1 LDTRGKLE
9 EMSSRL
15 KWYVALVCATALFTL
30 ASLAVSIDASRL
42 SGAWPIITIFGILL
56 ALGEI
61 FPIPIRHRNQTKLI
75 TVTSTFALAIVPVA
89 GTAITVLVYVASSV
103 LAELIYRKPV
113 VKIAFNASQY
123 VLALTAASAVYTAA
137 GGTFGI
143 ASGVTSREL
152 PAFLAG
158 AVVFALVN
166 HLLVATVVALAAGTS
181 VRTSIVSDLPVEFMS
196 SALLITLAP
205 VAVLVA
211 EHSLYLVIALVSP
224 LAAVYLVS
232 KGWADAEM
240 ATERQR
246 RLTEQEQ
253 EVVRRLQEADRMKAD
268 LLATV
273 THELRSPLTT
283 ILGALQLLESRNRKL
298 SHEQR
303 LEFIR
308 MGLRQGE
315 RLQRMIEQLLLA
327 ARFEHSPAASGDARR
342 VELDASDLVRQA
354 AEEAQTRHH
363 ERPIMVD
370 ANGALPVRAAQDA
383 VSQVLANLIDNA
395 CKYSP
400 QGHPVYLSG
409 ARSNGHAVL
418 AVEDSGPG
426 VAPDDRER
434 IFQQFTQLD
443 GSSDDRAGGV
453 GLGLYIA
460 RELARSQGGDLL
472 VTDPTST
479 GGARFELRLP
489 LHHGSR
495 LSS

>member
-1 LDTRGKLE
+1 
-9 EMSSRL
+9 MSSRL
-15 KWYVALVCATALFTL
+15 KWYVALVCAAAAFVL
-30 ASLAVSIDASRL
+30 AGYVTRIDASRL
-42 SGAWPIITIFGILL
+42 SGAWPIIAIFG
-56 ALGEI
+56 ALFAIGE
-61 FPIPIRHRNQTKLI
+61 FLPIPIRHRNQTKLI
-75 TVTSTFALAIVPVA
+75 TVTNTFALAIVPIA
-89 GTAITVLVYVASSV
+89 GTAITVLVY
-103 LAELIYRKPV
+103 LATSILTDLIHRKSA

-123 VLALTAASAVYTAA
+123 VLALAAAGAVYTAA

-143 ASGVTSREL
+143 ESGVTSREL
-152 PAFLAG
+152 PAFLAAG
-158 AVVFALVN
+158 VVFALVN
-166 HLLVATVVALAAGTS
+166 HLLVATVVALAAGSS
-181 VRTSIVSDLPVEFMS
+181 VRASILSDLPVEFMS

-211 EHSLYLVIALVSP
+211 EQSLYLVIALVSP
-224 LAAVYLVS
+224 LAAVYLAS
-232 KGWADAEM
+232 RGWADAEV

-283 ILGALQLLESRNRKL
+283 ILGALQLLESRNRRL
-298 SHEQR
+298 TPEQR
-303 LEFIR
+303 LEFIG

-327 ARFEHSPAASGDARR
+327 ARFERPPPSGADTRW

-354 AEEAQTRHH
+354 GEEAQTRHH
-363 ERPIMVD
+363 ERPIMVH
-370 ANGALPVRAAQDA
+370 ANGALPVHAVQDA

-400 QGHPVYLSG
+400 QGQPVHLSG
-409 ARSNGHAVL
+409 TRSNGNAVL

-434 IFQQFTQLD
+434 IFERFTQLD
-443 GSSDDRAGGV
+443 GSSDDRGGGV

-472 VTDPTST
+472 ITEPTGTD
-479 GGARFELRLP
+479 GARFELRLP
-489 LHHGSR
+489 LHRS
-495 LSS
+495 

>member
-1 LDTRGKLE
+1 
-9 EMSSRL
+9 MSSRL
-15 KWYVALVCATALFTL
+15 KWYVALVCAAAAFVL
-30 ASLAVSIDASRL
+30 AGYVTRIDASRL
-42 SGAWPIITIFGILL
+42 SGAWPIIAIFG
-56 ALGEI
+56 ALFAIGE
-61 FPIPIRHRNQTKLI
+61 FLPIPIRHRNQTKLI
-75 TVTSTFALAIVPVA
+75 TVTNTFALAIVPIA
-89 GTAITVLVYVASSV
+89 GTAITVLVY
-103 LAELIYRKPV
+103 LATSILTDLIHRKSA

-123 VLALTAASAVYTAA
+123 VLALAAAGAVYTAA
-137 GGTFGI
+137 GGTFG
-143 ASGVTSREL
+143 AGSGVTSREL
-152 PAFLAG
+152 PAFLAAG
-158 AVVFALVN
+158 VVFALVN
-166 HLLVATVVALAAGTS
+166 HLLVATVVALAAGSS
-181 VRTSIVSDLPVEFMS
+181 VRASILSDLPVEFMS

-211 EHSLYLVIALVSP
+211 EQSLYLVIALVSP
-224 LAAVYLVS
+224 LAAVYLAS
-232 KGWADAEM
+232 RGWADAEV

-283 ILGALQLLESRNRKL
+283 ILGALQLLESRNRRL
-298 SHEQR
+298 TPEQR
-303 LEFIR
+303 LEFIG

-327 ARFEHSPAASGDARR
+327 ARFERPPPSEADTRW

-354 AEEAQTRHH
+354 GEEAQTRHH
-363 ERPIMVD
+363 ERPIMVQ
-370 ANGALPVRAAQDA
+370 ANGALPVHAVQDA

-400 QGHPVYLSG
+400 QGQPVHLSG
-409 ARSNGHAVL
+409 TRSNGNAVL

-426 VAPDDRER
+426 VDPDDRER
-434 IFQQFTQLD
+434 IFERFTQLD
-443 GSSDDRAGGV
+443 GSSDDRGGGV

-472 VTDPTST
+472 ITEPTGTD
-479 GGARFELRLP
+479 GARFELRLP
-489 LHHGSR
+489 LHRS
-495 LSS
+495 

>member
-1 LDTRGKLE
+1 
-9 EMSSRL
+9 MSSRV

-30 ASLAVSIDASRL
+30 AGLAPRIDASRL
-42 SGAWPIITIFGILL
+42 TGAWPIIAIFGVLL
-56 ALGEI
+56 ALGE
-61 FPIPIRHRNQTKLI
+61 FLPIPIRHRNQTKLI

-89 GTAITVLVYVASSV
+89 GIALTVLVYVASSI
-103 LAELIYRKPV
+103 LAELIHRRALL
-113 VKIAFNASQY
+113 KIAFNAAQY
-123 VLALTAASAVYTAA
+123 VLALGAAGAVYAAA

-143 ASGVTSREL
+143 ASGVTSRDL
-152 PAFLAG
+152 PAFLAS
-158 AVVFALVN
+158 AAVFALVN
-166 HLLVATVVALAAGTS
+166 HVLVATVVALAAGTS
-181 VRTSIVSDLPVEFMS
+181 VRASILSDLPLEFMS
-196 SALLITLAP
+196 SALLIMLAP
-205 VAVLVA
+205 VALLVA
-211 EHSLYLVIALVSP
+211 EQSLYLVIALVSP
-224 LAAVYLVS
+224 LAAVYLAS
-232 KGWADAEM
+232 KGWADAEV

-283 ILGALQLLESRNRKL
+283 ILGALQLLESRNRRL
-298 SHEQR
+298 SPEQR

-308 MGLRQGE
+308 MGLLQGE

-327 ARFEHSPAASGDARR
+327 AKFERSPEAGGEVRR
-342 VELDASDLVRQA
+342 VELDASELVRQA

-363 ERPIMVD
+363 ERDIMVQS
-370 ANGALPVRAAQDA
+370 NGALPVQVAHDA

-400 QGHPVYLSG
+400 KGQPVRLSG
-409 ARSNGHAVL
+409 TRSNGHAVL
-418 AVEDSGPG
+418 AVEDCGPG

-434 IFQQFTQLD
+434 IFERFTQLD
-443 GSSDDRAGGV
+443 GSPEDRGGGI

-472 VTDPTST
+472 VTEPTST
-479 GGARFELRLP
+479 DGARFELRLP
-489 LHHGSR
+489 LDSET
-495 LSS
+495 